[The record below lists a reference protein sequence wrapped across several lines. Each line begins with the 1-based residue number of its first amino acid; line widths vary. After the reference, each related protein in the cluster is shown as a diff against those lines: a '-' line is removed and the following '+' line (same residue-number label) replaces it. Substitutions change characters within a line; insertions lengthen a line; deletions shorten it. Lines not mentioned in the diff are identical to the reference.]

1 MLHKRIIMALTA
13 LTLSLYHLYAQKVDY
28 SIVSVPEETGIEFQQ
43 VTTPN
48 DYICM
53 PIVKRTAGKI
63 NWLSNRIIG
72 IIPDGKSIA
81 YLSYRN
87 NTTNIFI
94 KELGKQGSS
103 IQRTNRSNVLDFS
116 FAPDGKYLCFSEVR
130 GKNSQIFQTSAVDGY
145 VCRQITN
152 GNQDY
157 SPVYSP
163 DMSQI
168 FFARQERNSVSI
180 WSYNIKNNFLSS
192 YTNGMNPYPTSSTGM
207 FICTRTNTD
216 GKSEIWKIN
225 SETGIEECI
234 ISDRERSFTS
244 PVLSPDGQW
253 ILFVG
258 SSNITGNNFN
268 YQNTDI
274 FVAKTDGTNLLQLTY
289 HAADD
294 LSPVWSKDGKH
305 IYFISQRGDANGTA
319 NIWRMNFN
327 Y

>member
-48 DYICM
+48 DYVCM

-63 NWLSNRIIG
+63 NWLSNRIID

-163 DMSQI
+163 DMSQTI
-168 FFARQERNSVSI
+168 
-180 WSYNIKNNFLSS
+180 SYPAIP
-192 YTNGMNPYPTSSTGM
+192 M
-207 FICTRTNTD
+207 
-216 GKSEIWKIN
+216 
-225 SETGIEECI
+225 
-234 ISDRERSFTS
+234 
-244 PVLSPDGQW
+244 V
-253 ILFVG
+253 
-258 SSNITGNNFN
+258 
-268 YQNTDI
+268 
-274 FVAKTDGTNLLQLTY
+274 
-289 HAADD
+289 
-294 LSPVWSKDGKH
+294 
-305 IYFISQRGDANGTA
+305 
-319 NIWRMNFN
+319 
-327 Y
+327 

>member
-1 MLHKRIIMALTA
+1 MLHKGITMALA
-13 LTLSLYHLYAQKVDY
+13 ILSLSFCQILAQKVDY
-28 SIVSVPEETGIEFQQ
+28 SIVSVPEETGTEFQQ

-48 DYICM
+48 DYVCM
-53 PIVKRTAGKI
+53 PLVKRTAGKI
-63 NWLSNRIIG
+63 NWLSNRIID
-72 IIPDGKSIA
+72 IVPDGKNIA

-87 NTTNIFI
+87 NITNIFI

-116 FAPDGKYLCFSEVR
+116 FSPDGKYLCFSETR
-130 GKNSQIFQTSAVDGY
+130 GKTSQIFQTSAVDGY

-163 DMSQI
+163 DMKQI
-168 FFARQERNSVSI
+168 FFTRQEKSSVSI
-180 WSYNIKNNFLSS
+180 WSYNINNNFLSS
-192 YTNGMNPYPTSSTGM
+192 YTNGMNPYPTSNTNT
-207 FICTRTNTD
+207 FFCTRVNTD
-216 GKSEIWKIN
+216 GKCEIWKIN
-225 SETGIEECI
+225 SETGVEECI

-258 SSNITGNNFN
+258 SSSITGNNFN
-268 YQNTDI
+268 YLNTDI
-274 FVAKTDGTNLLQLTY
+274 FAAKPDGTNLLQLTY

-294 LSPVWSKDGKH
+294 LSPVWSKDGKY
-305 IYFISQRGDANGTA
+305 IYFISQRGDASGTA